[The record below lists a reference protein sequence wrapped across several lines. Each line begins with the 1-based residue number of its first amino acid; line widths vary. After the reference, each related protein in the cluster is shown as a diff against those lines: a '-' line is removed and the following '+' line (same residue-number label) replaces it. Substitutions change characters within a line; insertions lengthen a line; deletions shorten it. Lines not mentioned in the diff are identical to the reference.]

1 MSLGLDVSDVVHRV
15 ALAHWPLIIGL
26 AVLGAMAGGALHVN
40 DAPVYTSD
48 VRFVLDAPDPHAA
61 SESTSIA
68 DAAKSIA
75 TSPSHVSAALALAGV
90 RRDIV
95 RYVTQNIELLP
106 LGTSGVLDLQVKDPD
121 RTAAAVIANAL
132 AKDIIDTRAQVARD
146 SAIALLGSLGDEIQS
161 TNDAIAKVDA
171 EIASFR
177 PSSDP
182 SVSAATLSGLYSVRA
197 SLAQERTTLEAEQ
210 NSITESLAMR
220 PQAGIIDPAVPA
232 AQADPSRAPIDMAL
246 GVLGGLVV
254 ALMLASL
261 LAVLR
266 PRIRG
271 VHQIEQA
278 LGAPVLGDFDPLDE
292 EVEATLGA
300 RVRIAANRAGVKN
313 FQLVAV
319 DGSREAMGL
328 VSILAERLGSPQVP
342 QGAPVPLNGNG
353 QAIVRVRRKPHQP
366 APGVT
371 LFNVS
376 DFSKNGVAPETAL
389 ILVAPDVL
397 HKRDLEAAAYL
408 TSLTGWPV
416 AGIVTYNKRALQT
429 ARRGRFR
436 RSDLITLRPD
446 RDVVERFT
454 FRAGLK

>member
-1 MSLGLDVSDVVHRV
+1 MDVSDVVHRV
-15 ALAHWPLIIGL
+15 ALAYWPLIIGL
-26 AVLGAMAGGALHVN
+26 ALLGAMAGGALHVN

-48 VRFVLDAPDPHAA
+48 VRFVLDAPDPQAA
-61 SESTSIA
+61 AESTSIA

-90 RRDIV
+90 TRDIA
-95 RYVTQNIELLP
+95 RYVTQNIELQP
-106 LGTSGVLDLQVKDPD
+106 LGTSGVLDLQVKDTD
-121 RTAAAVIANAL
+121 RNAAAVIANAL
-132 AKDIIDTRAQVARD
+132 AKDIIDTRAKVARD
-146 SAIALLGSLGDEIQS
+146 RANALLATLGDEIQA
-161 TNDAIAKVDA
+161 TNDEIAKVDA
-171 EIASFR
+171 AIASFR

-182 SVSAATLSGLYSVRA
+182 SVSAATLSGLYSERA

-232 AQADPSRAPIDMAL
+232 ALADSSRAPIDIAL
-246 GVLGGLVV
+246 GFLGGLVV
-254 ALMLASL
+254 GLMLASL

-266 PRIRG
+266 PRVKG

-278 LGAPVLGDFDPLDE
+278 LEAPVLGDFDPLDE
-292 EVEATLGA
+292 DVDATLGA

-319 DGSREAMGL
+319 DGSREATGL
-328 VSILAERLGSPQVP
+328 VSILAERLGTPEVP
-342 QGAPVPLNGNG
+342 PGAPVPLNGNG
-353 QAIVRVRRKPHQP
+353 QAIVRARRKANQP
-366 APGVT
+366 ALGVT
-371 LFNVS
+371 LFNVA

-397 HKRDLEAAAYL
+397 HKRDLETAAYL

-416 AGIVTYNKRALQT
+416 AGIVTYSKRALQHGGL
-429 ARRGRFR
+429 RRLR
-436 RSDLITLRPD
+436 RADLISLRPD
-446 RDVVERFT
+446 RDIVDRFT

>member
-1 MSLGLDVSDVVHRV
+1 MDVSDVVHRV
-15 ALAHWPLIIGL
+15 ALAYWPLIIGL
-26 AVLGAMAGGALHVN
+26 ALLGAMAGGALHVN

-48 VRFVLDAPDPHAA
+48 VRFVLDAPDPQAA
-61 SESTSIA
+61 AESTSIA

-90 RRDIV
+90 TRDIA
-95 RYVTQNIELLP
+95 RYVTQNIELQP
-106 LGTSGVLDLQVKDPD
+106 LGTSGVLDLQVKDTD

-132 AKDIIDTRAQVARD
+132 AKDIIDTRAKVARD
-146 SAIALLGSLGDEIQS
+146 RANALLATLNDEIQA
-161 TNDAIAKVDA
+161 TNDQIAKVDA
-171 EIASFR
+171 AIASFR

-182 SVSAATLSGLYSVRA
+182 SVSAATLSGLYSERA
-197 SLAQERTTLEAEQ
+197 SLAQERTTLEAEE

-232 AQADPSRAPIDMAL
+232 DRADPSRAPIDIAL

-254 ALMLASL
+254 GLMLASL

-266 PRIRG
+266 PRIKG

-278 LGAPVLGDFDPLDE
+278 LDAPVLGDFDPLDE
-292 EVEATLGA
+292 EVDETLGA
-300 RVRIAANRAGVKN
+300 RVRIAANRAGVKK
-313 FQLVAV
+313 FQMVAV
-319 DGSREAMGL
+319 DGSREATAL
-328 VSILAERLGSPQVP
+328 VSILADRLGTPEVP
-342 QGAPVPLNGNG
+342 PGVPVPLNGNG
-353 QAIVRVRRKPHQP
+353 QAIVRARRKAHQP
-366 APGVT
+366 AFGVT
-371 LFNVS
+371 LFNVA

-397 HKRDLEAAAYL
+397 HKRDLETAAYL

-416 AGIVTYNKRALQT
+416 AGIVTYSKRALRHGGLGRL
-429 ARRGRFR
+429 RRG
-436 RSDLITLRPD
+436 DLISLRPD
-446 RDVVERFT
+446 RDIVERIT

>member
-1 MSLGLDVSDVVHRV
+1 MDVSDVVHRV
-15 ALAHWPLIIGL
+15 ALAYWPLIIGL
-26 AVLGAMAGGALHVN
+26 ALLGAMAGGALHVN

-48 VRFVLDAPDPHAA
+48 VRFVLDAPDPQAA
-61 SESTSIA
+61 AESTSIA

-90 RRDIV
+90 TRDIA
-95 RYVTQNIELLP
+95 RYVTQNIELQP
-106 LGTSGVLDLQVKDPD
+106 LGTSGVLDLQVKDTD
-121 RTAAAVIANAL
+121 RKAAAVIANAL
-132 AKDIIDTRAQVARD
+132 AKDIIDTRAKVAKNR
-146 SAIALLGSLGDEIQS
+146 ANALLATLGDEIQA
-161 TNDAIAKVDA
+161 TDDQIAKVDA
-171 EIASFR
+171 AIASFR

-182 SVSAATLSGLYSVRA
+182 SVSAATLSGLYSERA
-197 SLAQERTTLEAEQ
+197 SLAQERTTLEAEL

-232 AQADPSRAPIDMAL
+232 ALADPSRAPIDIAL

-254 ALMLASL
+254 GLMLASL

-266 PRIRG
+266 PRIKG

-278 LGAPVLGDFDPLDE
+278 LEAPVLGDFDPLDE
-292 EVEATLGA
+292 EVDETLGA
-300 RVRIAANRAGVKN
+300 RVRIAAQRAGVKS

-319 DGSREAMGL
+319 DGSREATAL
-328 VSILAERLGSPQVP
+328 VSILAQRLGTPDVP
-342 QGAPVPLNGNG
+342 PGAPVPLNGNG
-353 QAIVRVRRKPHQP
+353 QAIVRARRKAHQP
-366 APGVT
+366 ALGVT
-371 LFNVS
+371 LFNVA

-416 AGIVTYNKRALQT
+416 AGIVTYSKRALQNGGLGRL
-429 ARRGRFR
+429 RRA
-436 RSDLITLRPD
+436 DLISLRPD
-446 RDVVERFT
+446 RDIVERFT

>member
-1 MSLGLDVSDVVHRV
+1 MDVSDVVHRV
-15 ALAHWPLIIGL
+15 ALAYWPLIIGL
-26 AVLGAMAGGALHVN
+26 ALLGAMAGGALHVN

-48 VRFVLDAPDPHAA
+48 VRFVLDAPDPQAA
-61 SESTSIA
+61 AESTSIA

-90 RRDIV
+90 TRDIA
-95 RYVTQNIELLP
+95 RYVTQNIELQP
-106 LGTSGVLDLQVKDPD
+106 LGTSGVLDLQVKDTD

-132 AKDIIDTRAQVARD
+132 AKDIIDTRAKVARD
-146 SAIALLGSLGDEIQS
+146 RANALLATLGDEIQA
-161 TNDAIAKVDA
+161 TNDEIAKVDA
-171 EIASFR
+171 AIASFR

-182 SVSAATLSGLYSVRA
+182 SVSAATLSGLYSERA

-232 AQADPSRAPIDMAL
+232 ALADSSRAPIDIAL
-246 GVLGGLVV
+246 GFLGGLVV
-254 ALMLASL
+254 GLMLASL

-266 PRIRG
+266 PRVKG

-278 LGAPVLGDFDPLDE
+278 LEAPVLGDFDPLDE
-292 EVEATLGA
+292 DVDATLGA

-319 DGSREAMGL
+319 DGSREATGL
-328 VSILAERLGSPQVP
+328 VSILAERLGTPEVP
-342 QGAPVPLNGNG
+342 PGAPVPLNGNG
-353 QAIVRVRRKPHQP
+353 QAIVRARRKANQP
-366 APGVT
+366 ALGVT
-371 LFNVS
+371 LFNVA

-397 HKRDLEAAAYL
+397 HKRDLETAAYL

-416 AGIVTYNKRALQT
+416 AGIVTYSKRALQHGGL
-429 ARRGRFR
+429 RRLR
-436 RSDLITLRPD
+436 RADLISLRPD
-446 RDVVERFT
+446 RDIVDRFT